1 MEGEGAVRGGVRD
14 SLGVGGA
21 LEEVGVELRLRHVT
35 PVFLDQLLYAQLPP
49 ASDNEKRKC
58 YHLLFV
64 MIHQCCRIRIR
75 SISFRFRNNASQRYA
90 S

>member
-1 MEGEGAVRGGVRD
+1 MVGGGGAH

-49 ASDNEKRKC
+49 AQEKKRK
-58 YHLLFV
+58 
-64 MIHQCCRIRIR
+64 
-75 SISFRFRNNASQRYA
+75 
-90 S
+90 